1 MPWTRCPTP
10 PPAVAPARTLAL
22 LVAQSSGVVLSSCAH
37 PRSTTLLA
45 AAQDGCT
52 PLHYAAYNARLAQA
66 TALLVAGA
74 STDVK
79 NAAGK
84 SALEVAQEVK
94 DNKMIDLIT
103 NGPPKPEEPAEEAAA
118 E

>member
-1 MPWTRCPTP
+1 
-10 PPAVAPARTLAL
+10 
-22 LVAQSSGVVLSSCAH
+22 
-37 PRSTTLLA
+37 
-45 AAQDGCT
+45 
-52 PLHYAAYNARLAQA
+52 
-66 TALLVAGA
+66 VAGA